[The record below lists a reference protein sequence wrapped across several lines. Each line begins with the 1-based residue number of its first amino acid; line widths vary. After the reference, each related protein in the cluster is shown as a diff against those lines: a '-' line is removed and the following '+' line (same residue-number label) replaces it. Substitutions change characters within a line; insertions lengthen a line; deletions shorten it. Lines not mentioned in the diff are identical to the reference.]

1 MSMSEDPSPK
11 ATTYN
16 SPSIQERRRRI
27 LRETRIMIAERGV
40 QAFNVRDLC
49 ARAGIAQRT
58 LYNAFGGRENVIA
71 LAINEYY
78 LKFASTIEPDHPHTT
93 LRGRVERM
101 ALIHHR
107 NLQIKPY
114 TTAIMSVYWSN
125 TVARPIRN
133 VIRDMAFETNAV
145 LIDEL
150 ERRGELQPGLSSA
163 RLVEMLTIQGYGTLT
178 DWCLEEFEDEQL
190 VPRMIEGLLIIL
202 SGATEGEARREAGYW
217 LDQLRSGGPDWLEV
231 LAYAT
236 SGGEGRPRTVST
248 GAVSV

>member
-1 MSMSEDPSPK
+1 MSEDQSPK
-11 ATTYN
+11 ATIYN

-71 LAINEYY
+71 LSINEYY
-78 LKFASTIEPDHPHTT
+78 LKFSSTIEPNHPGTT

-114 TTAIMSVYWSN
+114 TTAIMGVYWSN

-133 VIRDMAFETNAV
+133 VIRNMAIEANALFIDDMA
-145 LIDEL
+145 
-150 ERRGELQPGLSSA
+150 RRGGLRPGMSPA
-163 RLVEMLTIQGYGTLT
+163 RLVDMLTIQGYGTLT
-178 DWCLEEFEDEQL
+178 DWCLEEFEDDQL
-190 VPRMIEGLLIIL
+190 VPRMIEGFLTVLC
-202 SGATEGEARREAGYW
+202 GAAVGVARCEAEHW
-217 LDQLRSGGPDWLEV
+217 LDQVRGQGPDWLDV
-231 LAYAT
+231 LAYAAAA
-236 SGGEGRPRTVST
+236 GRERAGPDSRD
-248 GAVSV
+248 ADPI